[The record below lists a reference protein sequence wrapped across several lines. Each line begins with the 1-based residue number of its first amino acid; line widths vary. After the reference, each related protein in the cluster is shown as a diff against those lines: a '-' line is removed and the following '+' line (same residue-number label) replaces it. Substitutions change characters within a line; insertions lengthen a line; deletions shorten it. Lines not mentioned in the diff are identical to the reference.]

1 MQSTVPSSKAVT
13 PRLTCPLPK
22 AGQPRSQMIRR
33 PVRLQS
39 MGRLLLIFV
48 CLAGGCLA
56 AQPAFAQQPST
67 GEKTAAAE
75 MDETEQAPDSL
86 FGIIFAGGFT
96 GFMILLLLAGL
107 SVAAAALVI
116 EHFMTIRENV
126 LMPTGLGDQVR
137 EGLAAR
143 NLAMAEQACQT
154 HPSFLAFVLRAGLS
168 EVEGGWPAV
177 EKAMEDATAEQAARL
192 FRKIELLSVIGNIAP
207 MVGLLGTVM
216 GMIFAFQEVA
226 DTQGAAR
233 AAELARGIYTALVTT
248 VGGLIVAI
256 PSLAAFALF
265 RNRVDQLVAETAYAA
280 QNAVRPIKRMRARTA
295 NAPPPPPA

>member
-1 MQSTVPSSKAVT
+1 MFLAI
-13 PRLTCPLPK
+13 
-22 AGQPRSQMIRR
+22 A
-33 PVRLQS
+33 
-39 MGRLLLIFV
+39 LL
-48 CLAGGCLA
+48 ATG
-56 AQPAFAQQPST
+56 PAMAQQPGAPPSA
-67 GEKTAAAE
+67 GAANETASE
-75 MDETEQAPDSL
+75 EDKAPDSL

-96 GFMILLLLAGL
+96 GLLIVLLLAGL
-107 SVAAAALVI
+107 SIGAAALVI
-116 EHFMTIRENV
+116 EHLLTIRQEV
-126 LMPTGLGDQVR
+126 LMPAGLGEQVR
-137 EGLAAR
+137 DSLAAR
-143 NLAMAEQACQT
+143 NLAAAEQACQQ

-168 EVEGGWPAV
+168 EIDGGWPAV

-256 PSLAAFALF
+256 PALAAFALF
-265 RNRVDQLVAETAYAA
+265 RNRVDQLVAETAYTA
-280 QNAVRPIKRMRARTA
+280 QHAVAPLKRARVRAAGAT
-295 NAPPPPPA
+295 APPPPPTK